1 MSTVRPQATQYL
13 VEDVFSKTDQDSFH
27 KYFLTRHNY
36 FLTLSKTIRETDA
49 DKDLLFFFSQVFS
62 RKGQVL
68 DTFEKRF
75 NSISN
80 PSSFYRNYS
89 LNYDNSTSE
98 SLIPRGSSTLPQNI
112 SDVYNKIIGIFSS
125 ALDESFEDGMQ
136 SHFSKDLEKMILEY
150 SFRSINA
157 LITVLLDPATNTE
170 LVSEALRLLA
180 RIKQPE
186 TYNIRLWILEQ
197 SLRNFSARIRD
208 SAALGLSSIDD
219 PKSIPALKDAIQ
231 REIYP
236 ELREDMLTVLLQLEN
251 SCKCR

>member
-1 MSTVRPQATQYL
+1 MSNVRPQATQYL

-27 KYFLTRHNY
+27 KYFLTQHNY

-75 NSISN
+75 NSISD
-80 PSSFYRNYS
+80 PSSFYHNYS

-98 SLIPRGSSTLPQNI
+98 SPIPRDSSTLPQNI
-112 SDVYNKIIGIFSS
+112 SDVYNKIILIFSS

-136 SHFSKDLEKMILEY
+136 SHFSKDLEKIILKY

-197 SLRNFSARIRD
+197 SLRNYSARIRD
-208 SAALGLSSIDD
+208 GATLGLSSIDD

-231 REIYP
+231 REIYT
-236 ELREDMLTVLLQLEN
+236 ELREDMLTVLSQLEN